1 MSSSAQCDECEAI
14 LEEIRNAFAELHLS
28 PKLSAELRDDCEVFL
43 RTFSGTE
50 QDLEE
55 GLGKLQFRS
64 QSSASLRA
72 PESRY
77 PKIAVALRKMSEHR
91 FRTGHNALFRK

>member
-1 MSSSAQCDECEAI
+1 MISSQCDECEAI
-14 LEEIRNAFAELHLS
+14 LEEIRNAFAKLHLS
-28 PKLSAELRDDCEVFL
+28 PKLSAELRDDGEVFL
-43 RTFSGTE
+43 RALRGTE

-64 QSSASLRA
+64 QSPESLRA

-77 PKIAVALRKMSEHR
+77 PKIGVALRKMFEHR
-91 FRTGHNALFRK
+91 FRTGHIALFRK